1 MVEARIL
8 QYLLYFVQQRDYAMS
23 STIQPNHQASINS
36 RVYRLAAFVLVL
48 SAFVSACSDS
58 DSSSPNTSNTPETE
72 NNEPDVMGENTAE
85 SARYRLNFSAIWS
98 PDTHP
103 LNFPSNPH
111 FSGLVGA
118 VHNEQ
123 VIFWEPGQIASTG
136 VQQVAERGRKADI
149 LTEVQAAI
157 DAGTAQSAI
166 NGGGI
171 GNSPGSVAIEF
182 EVTQDFPEITV
193 LSMIAP
199 SPDWFVGLHNYSL
212 IADGQFLDN
221 ATIDLVLYDSG
232 SDDGL
237 QYQSPNSASSTLSP
251 ITRLS
256 SEAQDSPFVN
266 GEPIV
271 GTFSLERLP

>member
-1 MVEARIL
+1 M
-8 QYLLYFVQQRDYAMS
+8 LLV
-23 STIQPNHQASINS
+23 
-36 RVYRLAAFVLVL
+36 

-58 DSSSPNTSNTPETE
+58 DNSSPNTGNAPETDT
-72 NNEPDVMGENTAE
+72 NEPEVTGENTAA
-85 SARYRLNFSAIWS
+85 SARYRLDFSAIWS

-118 VHNEQ
+118 VHSEQ
-123 VIFWEPGQIASTG
+123 VIFWEPGQIASPG
-136 VQQVAERGRKADI
+136 VQQVAERGSKSDI

-212 IADGQFLDN
+212 ITDGEFIDS

-237 QYQSPNSASSTLSP
+237 QYQSPNAPSGTLSP
-251 ITRLS
+251 IARLT
-256 SEAQDSPFVN
+256 SEAQDSPFIN